1 MKMKYVVLK
10 KDCKFVRMQ
19 TPQGTFEKDRIYSVA
34 DSFVPYS
41 EMKVFNSKEK
51 AQNYLAEPVTKK
63 KLKKK

>member
-1 MKMKYVVLK
+1 
-10 KDCKFVRMQ
+10 MQ
-19 TPQGTFEKDRIYSVA
+19 TPQGTFEKDRVYSVA